1 MYDHRR
7 HRSAGHQPAGFH
19 RTQYYGDT
27 QRETVRKG
35 HNKQCEKQWR
45 SMRLDHLQSS
55 HRGSHNSTLRD
66 RSRSPIQTREQNNSR
81 SSEGWRQPSWGRES
95 GRDGRYHHKPRYD
108 VQKVDGNSAFKI
120 WDEEHLKHLARRTDP
135 DIVEVL
141 FNDQISFFGMLNKEN
156 ILKDARKFKLLIQI
170 LHNLIS
176 TNVPEEKSGQMIT
189 LLSQFV
195 SSKCN
200 TFYQVLSVFV
210 RNIPNEQA
218 IKKRDENF
226 ETLTWILSIFRK
238 VLSVVPQK
246 CVVLPLNDLKAT
258 TLKLQ
263 QIHSRYSNCVVDAN
277 GLIEMYRAFEAGNV
291 NKLLDYRYV
300 PVLPEVVEITRAT
313 KPNLQAN
320 IVEGSYQNWNHY
332 LHIQFSLL
340 REDFISPLRKGIC
353 DYRRGFED
361 RSRHSIRVY
370 KHVRILEP
378 ICLYTGIGF
387 QIQFDTSYR
396 HLRRIEWEH
405 SRRLSFGSL
414 LCLFSEAFTNVYFA
428 TVVGRDPKLLKDGIL
443 KVQFENTSISD
454 LLEINPQKEFT
465 MVESTAYF
473 EAYRHILSRLQQIE
487 EDPPSFKSYIVD
499 CRSVES
505 IPSPSYLTVKK
516 LDKEDSCFDF
526 SPLGCSHSVNVLD
539 SRSWPHH
546 EEIDLDKSQLVA
558 VQMALT
564 QEISIIQGPPG
575 TGKTYIGLKIVEI
588 LLRNKVKWDQLLQSP
603 ILIVCYTNHAL
614 DQFLEGILN
623 FTKDGDTVNMVRVGG
638 RCRSETIQPYSL
650 QVLVR
655 QHKMDRCHDT
665 RYEQDQLNQAKGV
678 MDSKHR
684 HITNDLQKV
693 SNNSDVEKQPVIL
706 KLQDLEPVMRYQH
719 AQQIKRFSREHVY
732 NERDDEIE
740 TWLFTISHVEEMS
753 HSQQR
758 TTNVCKSTEDQT
770 ASAKAELDNVH
781 VEMDAEAAL
790 LENDRIIDGERIEL
804 EPLRDV
810 KNSFKLRTDGN
821 RFHNHKVDPHSY
833 HSQQIIKGL
842 KNKPMS
848 ERAAENIQ
856 DITCLKSSQKW
867 SLYLYWVNLYLQ
879 RCKQKVACHVET
891 YASACEEYQK
901 AKTEL
906 DYAVLRK
913 THVVGMTTTG
923 ASKYHAILQK
933 LRPKIIIVEEA
944 AEVLE
949 SHIVT
954 TLTASTQQIILIG
967 DHQQLRPKPNDY
979 QLATS
984 CNLEVSLFERLV
996 KNKLPFATL
1005 EVQHR
1010 MRPEIAQL
1018 ICPHIY
1024 PSIINAPNVQQYADI
1039 RGIKH
1044 NVFFIDHNAVEDDIS
1059 VELMSPSNEFEAK
1072 FVIRLCCHFIMQGY
1086 SPDQITIL
1094 TMYSG
1099 QILKIKKM
1107 MQKEVIS
1114 RIRISSV
1121 DNFQGEEN
1129 DIILLS
1135 LVRSNKDGKI
1145 GFLKEPNRVCVAL
1158 SRAKMGLYVIGN
1170 FTMLKKEGGTEWMNI
1185 IEDMERKELVG
1196 NSLLLYC
1203 SRHNES
1209 TPVSSGEDFL
1219 AKSPQGGCLKM
1230 CDVRLHCGHVCTKV
1244 CHLDDWDHS
1253 SYRCQKI
1260 CGKMLK
1266 CSHKCGS
1273 KCFEC
1278 QDGCVPC

>member
-1 MYDHRR
+1 MYNHRR
-7 HRSAGHQPAGFH
+7 HRSAGHQPAGF
-19 RTQYYGDT
+19 RGSQYYRNT
-27 QRETVRKG
+27 QREVARKG
-35 HNKQCEKQWR
+35 HNSKQWR
-45 SMRLDHLQSS
+45 SIRLDPWLDHQQDS
-55 HRGSHNSTLRD
+55 HHSTRRD
-66 RSRSPIQTREQNNSR
+66 RSRSPIQSREQNNSR
-81 SSEGWRQPSWGRES
+81 SSEPTWGRES
-95 GRDGRYHHKPRYD
+95 SRDGRYHHKPRYD
-108 VQKVDGNSAFKI
+108 VQTQKAVGNADAFKI
-120 WDEEHLKHLARRTDP
+120 WNEEHLKHLATRADP

-141 FNDQISFFGMLNKEN
+141 FDDQIAFFGMLNKEN

-195 SSKCN
+195 SSKCSV
-200 TFYQVLSVFV
+200 FYQVLSVFV
-210 RNIPNEQA
+210 RSIPSEQA

-226 ETLTWILSIFRK
+226 ETLTWIVSIFRK

-246 CVVLPLNDLKAT
+246 CVVLPLNDLKDTA
-258 TLKLQ
+258 LKLQ
-263 QIHSRYSNCVVDAN
+263 QIHSRYSSCVAGAN
-277 GLIEMYRAFEAGNV
+277 ELIEMYRVFEAGNV
-291 NKLLDYRYV
+291 NKSLDYRYV
-300 PVLPEVVEITRAT
+300 PVLPEVVEITRTT

-340 REDFISPLRKGIC
+340 REDFISPLRQGIC

-370 KHVRILEP
+370 KHVHILEP

-396 HLRRIEWEH
+396 HLQRIEWEH

-414 LCLFSEAFTNVYFA
+414 LCLFSEAFTNVFFA

-454 LLEINPQKEFT
+454 ILEINPQREFT

-499 CRSVES
+499 CRSVKS
-505 IPSPSYLTVKK
+505 IPSPSYLAVKK

-526 SPLGCSHSVNVLD
+526 SPLGCSHPVDVLD
-539 SRSWPHH
+539 SRTWPHH
-546 EEIDLDKSQLVA
+546 EEISLDKSQLVA

-588 LLRNKVKWDQLLQSP
+588 LLRNKVKWDPLLQSP

-623 FTKDGDTVNMVRVGG
+623 FAKDGDMVNMVRVGG
-638 RCRSETIQPYSL
+638 RCRSEMIQPYSL

-655 QHKMDRCHDT
+655 QHKMDRCRDT

-684 HITNDLQKV
+684 DISNDLQKV
-693 SNNSDVEKQPVIL
+693 SINGDDEKQPVIL
-706 KLQDLEPVMRYQH
+706 KLHDLEPVMHYRH
-719 AQQIKRFSREHVY
+719 IQQIKRFSREHAY
-732 NERDDEIE
+732 IERDCEIE
-740 TWLFTISHVEEMS
+740 TWLFTISNVEEMS
-753 HSQQR
+753 HQQQR
-758 TTNVCKSTEDQT
+758 TKSVYKSTEDQT
-770 ASAKAELDNVH
+770 ASAKAKDELNNVH
-781 VEMDAEAAL
+781 IEMDAEAAL

-810 KNSFKLRTDGN
+810 KNSVKHNTDGN
-821 RFHNHKVDPHSY
+821 RFHCHKVDPYNPLSH
-833 HSQQIIKGL
+833 HSQEINKGL

-848 ERAAENIQ
+848 ERAAENLQ

-867 SLYLYWVNLYLQ
+867 SLYLYWVNQNLQ

-901 AKTEL
+901 ARTEL
-906 DYAVLRK
+906 DYAVIRK

-933 LRPKIIIVEEA
+933 LHPKIIIVEEA

-954 TLTASTQQIILIG
+954 TLTSSTQQIILIG

-979 QLATS
+979 HLATS
-984 CNLEVSLFERLV
+984 CNLEVSLFERLIR
-996 KNKLPFATL
+996 NKLPFATL

-1024 PSIINAPNVQQYADI
+1024 PCIINAPNVQEYADI
-1039 RGIKH
+1039 KGIRH
-1044 NVFFIDHNAVEDDIS
+1044 NVFFIDHNVVEDHIS
-1059 VELMSPSNEFEAK
+1059 VELMSPSNEFEAN
-1072 FVIRLCCHFIMQGY
+1072 FVVQLCRHFIMQGY
-1086 SPDQITIL
+1086 SHDQITIL

-1099 QILKIKKM
+1099 QILKIKKI

-1114 RIRISSV
+1114 GIRISSV

-1129 DIILLS
+1129 DIIILS
-1135 LVRSNKDGKI
+1135 LVRSNEEGRI
-1145 GFLKEPNRVCVAL
+1145 GFLKEPNRVCVHFPEQKWAC
-1158 SRAKMGLYVIGN
+1158 
-1170 FTMLKKEGGTEWMNI
+1170 T
-1185 IEDMERKELVG
+1185 
-1196 NSLLLYC
+1196 LLATLQC
-1203 SRHNES
+1203 
-1209 TPVSSGEDFL
+1209 
-1219 AKSPQGGCLKM
+1219 
-1230 CDVRLHCGHVCTKV
+1230 
-1244 CHLDDWDHS
+1244 
-1253 SYRCQKI
+1253 
-1260 CGKMLK
+1260 
-1266 CSHKCGS
+1266 
-1273 KCFEC
+1273 
-1278 QDGCVPC
+1278 